1 VAGLYAPYD
10 LVVEIRDKIA
20 SYLSDE
26 LKLELSQD
34 KTKMLKHT
42 NLLRDKGQ
50 FLGFY
55 FQIHKPKE
63 SQFTLMRKGGHIRK
77 SKISQNRMWLLIP
90 VDKLLAKLSAEGFLK
105 NYAHGKKIIP
115 SSLACLHKQKKKQ
128 AGYL

>member
-1 VAGLYAPYD
+1 
-10 LVVEIRDKIA
+10 VVEIRDKIA

-34 KTKMLKHT
+34 KKMLKHT

-105 NYAHGKKIIP
+105 NYAHGEKIIP
-115 SSLACLHKQKKKQ
+115 SSFYTLA
-128 AGYL
+128 

>member
-1 VAGLYAPYD
+1 
-10 LVVEIRDKIA
+10 
-20 SYLSDE
+20 
-26 LKLELSQD
+26 
-34 KTKMLKHT
+34 MLKHT

-115 SSLACLHKQKKKQ
+115 SSLACLHKQKKNKLDIYKSPGHSISIQ
-128 AGYL
+128 LADKRTT